1 MDGDRKARLEMQVA
15 LYAEAKRPFYGCKLG
30 QTDAAKFGEAEAEIA
45 KTEQRVAIGVEFAQ
59 KRGRGTCR
67 IQQFHNGKMVMSAP
81 AAPWASSR
89 ARSGLVISIMERL
102 LVRTGRVDFLRP
114 AGERFTGPSSDPPPH

>member
-45 KTEQRVAIGVEFAQ
+45 KTEQRVAIGFEFAQ

-67 IQQFHNGKMVMSAP
+67 IKQFHNGKMVDVGAGGAMGEQSCAQWIGDQYHGKTP
-81 AAPWASSR
+81 CQNGSR
-89 ARSGLVISIMERL
+89 
-102 LVRTGRVDFLRP
+102 
-114 AGERFTGPSSDPPPH
+114 